1 MFKKECENM
10 GSISKVSRRAL
21 IKCGLASAA
30 IPVVSELLVSTA
42 CAQAHA
48 QANAETSFAAI
59 PGQKGVQDVFGAYD
73 VDPNWPQPLSGL
85 PGNEQWNWGSAEGV
99 FAENPDRVF
108 ILQRGELPSIKRP
121 K

>member
-1 MFKKECENM
+1 M

-30 IPVVSELLVSTA
+30 IPVVSELLVSPA
-42 CAQAHA
+42 RAQA

-85 PGNEQWNWGSAEGV
+85 PGNEQ
-99 FAENPDRVF
+99 
-108 ILQRGELPSIKRP
+108 
-121 K
+121 